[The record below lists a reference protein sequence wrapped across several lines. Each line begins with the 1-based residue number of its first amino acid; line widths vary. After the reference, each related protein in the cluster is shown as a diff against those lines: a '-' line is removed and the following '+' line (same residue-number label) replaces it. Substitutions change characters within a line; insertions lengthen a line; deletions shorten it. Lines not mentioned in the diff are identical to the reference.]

1 MPGPRAQER
10 AYRCDVHTHTL
21 YSRHAYSTLEENV
34 REAAERR
41 IELLG
46 VTEHFS
52 DMLFPTRDLRNFQY
66 FANLGCWPR
75 SWHGVT
81 LLRGVEAD
89 IVDLDGNLY
98 GHDTPAGRFG
108 AGVGT
113 GPDTLKDMVFGKVD
127 YAIASVHN
135 HDWADGALLATTTEM
150 YIRALSDP
158 RVLIVGHP
166 GRAGV
171 PFELDPVL
179 EAARDQHK
187 LIEINEHSLNT
198 SEGHDRSYV
207 PCRRIAE
214 RCAELGVS
222 IAVNSDAHIS
232 YDVGRFEAV
241 PALLDELDFPADL
254 IATCSADAFLAA
266 LTAAG
271 LPVAL

>member
-89 IVDLDGNLY
+89 IVDLSGHLY
-98 GHDTPAGRFG
+98 GHDTLAGRFG
-108 AGVGT
+108 VGVGT
-113 GPDTLKDMVFGKVD
+113 GPGTLKDMVFGKVD

-135 HDWADGALLATTTEM
+135 HDWADGAPLATTTEM

-198 SEGHDRSYV
+198 PEGHDRSYV
-207 PCRRIAE
+207 PWRRIAE
-214 RCAELGVS
+214 RCAELGVG

-254 IATCSADAFLAA
+254 IATRSADAFLAA

>member
-1 MPGPRAQER
+1 MPSPRARER
-10 AYRCDVHTHTL
+10 QYRCDVHTHTL

-52 DMLFPTRDLRNFQY
+52 DMLFPTRDLRNYQY
-66 FANLGCWPR
+66 FVNLGCWPR
-75 SWHGVT
+75 SWHGLT

-89 IVDLDGNLY
+89 IVDLDGRLY
-98 GHDTPAGRFG
+98 GYDIPFSWFGR
-108 AGVGT
+108 GVGT
-113 GPDTLKDMVFGKVD
+113 GPDSLKDVVFRNVD
-127 YAIASVHN
+127 YAIASVHD
-135 HDWADGALLATTTEM
+135 HGWADDAPIARTTEM

-198 SEGHDRSYV
+198 PEGHDRSYV

-214 RCAELGVS
+214 RCAELGVG

-232 YDVGRFEAV
+232 YDVGRFQAV
-241 PALLDELDFPADL
+241 PALLDEIDFPADL
-254 IATCSADAFLAA
+254 IATRSADAFLAA
-266 LTAAG
+266 LDAAG
-271 LPVAL
+271 LHVEL